1 MAIIQNLNDGVIWQ
15 SKFRTF

>member
-1 MAIIQNLNDGVIWQ
+1 MAIIKNLKIVFIWQ